1 MKKLIPLL
9 VVLLHSCLLHG
20 QEAKLMFYNV
30 ENFFDP
36 IDDPNTQDEDF
47 TPAGDKRWT
56 WQRLAKKRSDIAKTI
71 IAAGEGDAP
80 VLVGL
85 AEVENFLVLKQ
96 LVEQT
101 PLAKIG
107 YTIVHHDSP
116 DPRGIEVALLCRN
129 DRFKLL
135 HRRFYQVTFPSG
147 SSKTREILYVKGLLD
162 SRDTLHVLVNHWP
175 SKSGSFQQSQARRM
189 AAAHKA
195 KAICDSIF
203 STNASANIIVMGDFN
218 DNPES
223 LPIVKGLEA
232 LPPDTLIIGNK
243 LYNLMLS
250 LAKQGEGSYKYKTEW
265 ELIDLFFISG
275 NMLLPNNGVRYK
287 NAYVFIADFLLED
300 DKKYH
305 GKRPFRTYDGMKYLG
320 GISDHLPIVMTVK
333 GERRESTKARK
344 HESTKAR
351 KHESTKGTRC
361 EVRGARYGVK
371 GSLNLI
377 YTLLYLN
384 KTALVAVN

>member
-9 VVLLHSCLLHG
+9 VAFLLSCALQG

-36 IDDPNTQDEDF
+36 IDDPNTQDDEF
-47 TPAGDKRWT
+47 TPTGNKRWT
-56 WQRLAKKRSDIAKTI
+56 WQRLAKKRSAIAKTI

-85 AEVENFLVLKQ
+85 AEVENYLVLKQ

-116 DPRGIEVALLCRN
+116 DPRGIDVALLFRN

-135 HRRFYQVTFPSG
+135 QRRFYQVVFPSG
-147 SSKTREILYVKGLLD
+147 SNQTREILYAKGVLD

-175 SKSGSFQQSQARRM
+175 SKAGNFQQSQARRM
-189 AAAHKA
+189 AAANKA
-195 KAICDSIF
+195 KSICDSIF
-203 STNASANIIVMGDFN
+203 SINSSANIIVMGDFN
-218 DNPES
+218 DSPES
-223 LPIVKGLEA
+223 IPIVKGLEA
-232 LPPDTLIIGNK
+232 LPPDTLIMSNK
-243 LYNLMLS
+243 LYNLMLPLS
-250 LAKQGEGSYKYKTEW
+250 KQGEGSYKYKTEW
-265 ELIDLFFISG
+265 ELIDLFFVSG
-275 NMLLPNNGVRYK
+275 NMLLHDNGLRYK
-287 NAYVFIADFLLED
+287 NAYVFKTDFLLED

-320 GISDHLPIVMTVK
+320 GVSDHLPVILIIK
-333 GERRESTKARK
+333 NYERRSQLRLTTIANRII
-344 HESTKAR
+344 SYPDT
-351 KHESTKGTRC
+351 
-361 EVRGARYGVK
+361 
-371 GSLNLI
+371 
-377 YTLLYLN
+377 
-384 KTALVAVN
+384 

>member
-9 VVLLHSCLLHG
+9 VILLLSFALQG
-20 QEAKLMFYNV
+20 QEARVMFYNV
-30 ENFFDP
+30 ENLFDP
-36 IDDPNTQDEDF
+36 IDDPDTQDEEF
-47 TPAGDKRWT
+47 TPTGNKRWT

-101 PLAKIG
+101 PLAGIG
-107 YTIVHHDSP
+107 YAIVHRDSP
-116 DPRGIEVALLCRN
+116 DPRGIDVALLYRN

-135 HRRFYQVTFPSG
+135 HRYFYQVILPSG
-147 SSKTREILYVKGLLD
+147 SNRTREILYAKGVLD
-162 SRDTLHVLVNHWP
+162 SRDTLHVLVNHWS
-175 SKSGSFQQSQARRM
+175 SKFGNFYQSQARRM
-189 AAAHKA
+189 AAAQKA

-203 STNASANIIVMGDFN
+203 SVNPLANIVVMGDFN
-218 DNPES
+218 DSPES

-232 LPPDTLIIGNK
+232 LPPDTLITGSK
-243 LYNLMLS
+243 LYNIMLP

-275 NMLLPNNGVRYK
+275 NMLLPDNGITYK
-287 NAYVFIADFLLED
+287 NAYIFKADFLLED

-320 GISDHLPIVMTVK
+320 GISDHLPIIL
-333 GERRESTKARK
+333 R
-344 HESTKAR
+344 
-351 KHESTKGTRC
+351 
-361 EVRGARYGVK
+361 
-371 GSLNLI
+371 LNI
-377 YTLLYLN
+377 E
-384 KTALVAVN
+384 